1 MTTMF
6 RREKP
11 RTFKKDSGGQSIQNR
26 HTSPK
31 KFFIWFEFFVF
42 LGRLV
47 LPLVFTLS
55 FFVDSIV
62 RWLVPIFILAK
73 NEMIFQDDIIRLPS
87 ILGKYGIS
95 LPSSTGKKPPIYTPP
110 CIKQVLTLY
119 ISLSVLHPEI
129 KTMVKHSG

>member
-1 MTTMF
+1 MTTIF

-11 RTFKKDSGGQSIQNR
+11 RTFKKDSGGKIFK
-26 HTSPK
+26 TAIPVPK
-31 KFFIWFEFFVF
+31 SFFIWFEFFVF

-55 FFVDSIV
+55 FFVDSMV

-73 NEMIFQDDIIRLPS
+73 NEMIFQDDIFRLPS

-95 LPSSTGKKPPIYTPP
+95 LASSTGKKPPIYTP
-110 CIKQVLTLY
+110 Q
-119 ISLSVLHPEI
+119 
-129 KTMVKHSG
+129 